1 MILSADT
8 LIHEIPNREFADSL
22 FRAVNRV
29 SQHTD
34 NFIGLSGMVTWASF
48 FASIITILGLVM
60 IGLEIFHRRTTRKCQ
75 KKIILDLIRHFF
87 TNNAISEVI
96 RMKLPQGKAVLME
109 GIMERYC
116 VLDSDIDLGQL
127 SYSAKSYEQLHSL
140 RVKLRNYNIAAR
152 VAEKHFVNADCPRSR
167 RLADLNDILVRSI
180 KLTEGFID
188 FAKKRH
194 MKIDEGVIKNYIIG
208 YYASKGNEV
217 VPDCPMQIP
226 EREPGTHRAFYDDA
240 PYGLKAIEN
249 RIIHERYA
257 YVSFLSDSA
266 ASSPATKKERSY

>member
-1 MILSADT
+1 MPETPDRGGAFVIAQIPVAPADPH
-8 LIHEIPNREFADSL
+8 LRFVSVG
-22 FRAVNRV
+22 AV
-29 SQHTD
+29 
-34 NFIGLSGMVTWASF
+34 
-48 FASIITILGLVM
+48 
-60 IGLEIFHRRTTRKCQ
+60 
-75 KKIILDLIRHFF
+75 
-87 TNNAISEVI
+87 
-96 RMKLPQGKAVLME
+96 
-109 GIMERYC
+109 
-116 VLDSDIDLGQL
+116 
-127 SYSAKSYEQLHSL
+127 
-140 RVKLRNYNIAAR
+140 R

-167 RLADLNDILVRSI
+167 SLADLDDILVRSI

-194 MKIDEGVIKNYIIG
+194 MKIDEGVIKNYIID

-257 YVSFLSDSA
+257 YVSFLSNSA
-266 ASSPATKKERSY
+266 ASSPAPQKEKSH